1 MREEREPTIEISE
14 DARICCDVG
23 NHWNIMLDENIK
35 DKDSIHGLTWEVYN
49 KYKDEFIK
57 RYVLV

>member
-1 MREEREPTIEISE
+1 
-14 DARICCDVG
+14 
-23 NHWNIMLDENIK
+23 MLDENIK
-35 DKDSIHGLTWEVYN
+35 DKDSIHELTWEVYN